1 LCREAQGRILQVDSP
16 MKAGGGKMSNGKRVC
31 VSAVLLVAC
40 LAGMPGARA
49 QSQPEQSVAEAARKA
64 REQKKTAAKPSA
76 VITNDTLQ
84 PATPATV
91 QNATAAT
98 ERMPGTTSSADTAT
112 DARADAANAAQPTK
126 ESAEEELAAKKAKI
140 DALKQQIAEKAKEA
154 DLQQRALALEN
165 ESYYSRPDFSKDPDG
180 KAKLDAM
187 QSDLAQKKEELAQLK
202 AKLKEL
208 GADSDQKPAAPP
220 Q

>member
-1 LCREAQGRILQVDSP
+1 ML
-16 MKAGGGKMSNGKRVC
+16 NGKKVC
-31 VSAVLLVAC
+31 VSAIALAAC
-40 LAGMPGARA
+40 LAGMPSARG

-64 REQKKTAAKPSA
+64 REQKKTAAKPGA

-98 ERMPGTTSSADTAT
+98 ESMPGTNPPEHTAT
-112 DARADAANAAQPTK
+112 DATADAANAAAQPTK

-140 DALKQQIAEKAKEA
+140 EALKRQIADKAKEA
-154 DLQQRALALEN
+154 DMQQRSLALEN
-165 ESYYSRPDFSKDPDG
+165 ESYYSRPDFSKDPAG

-187 QSDLAQKKEELAQLK
+187 QSDLAQKKDELAQLK
-202 AKLKEL
+202 AKLKDL
-208 GADSDQKPAAPP
+208 GVDADQKPAAP
-220 Q
+220 QQ

>member
-1 LCREAQGRILQVDSP
+1 
-16 MKAGGGKMSNGKRVC
+16 
-31 VSAVLLVAC
+31 VLLFAF
-40 LAGMPGARA
+40 LAGIPGVRA

-64 REQKKTAAKPSA
+64 REQKKTAAKPTT

-98 ERMPGTTSSADTAT
+98 ESLPGTNPSADAAA
-112 DARADAANAAQPTK
+112 DAAANAAQPAK
-126 ESAEEELAAKKAKI
+126 ESSEEDLAAKKAKI
-140 DALKQQIAEKAKEA
+140 ESLKQQIADKAHEA
-154 DLQQRALALEN
+154 DVQQRALALAN

-208 GADSDQKPAAPP
+208 APEADQKPAAP
-220 Q
+220 QQ